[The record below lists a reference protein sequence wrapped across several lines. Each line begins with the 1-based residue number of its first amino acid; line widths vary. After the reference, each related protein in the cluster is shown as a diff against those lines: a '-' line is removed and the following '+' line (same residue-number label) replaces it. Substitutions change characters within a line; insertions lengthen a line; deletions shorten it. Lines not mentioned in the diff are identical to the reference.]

1 MFEGSLS
8 FSFNQ
13 IQILCVSLQSNKT
26 LDYKGR
32 NFRKEFESKDT
43 KKEGIIKSQNIL
55 IGIPHFIDRQPA
67 SVERMTRIVQAK
79 MKVME
84 RRHDGDQ

>member
-32 NFRKEFESKDT
+32 NFRKEFESKDE
-43 KKEGIIKSQNIL
+43 KKEGIIKSQN

-67 SVERMTRIVQAK
+67 SVEGMTRIVQAK

-84 RRHDGDQ
+84 GRHDGDQ